1 MLSTIPEAKPLP
13 HITTR
18 ADTAS
23 ESEAE
28 ARSSATLSIKPV
40 ASSAPKTLRTFCGEG
55 GRWFVRRSGRVSL
68 LGRVLEGRYLCGLWV
83 PFTA

>member
-18 ADTAS
+18 AVTAS

-28 ARSSATLSIKPV
+28 ARSSATLSIKP
-40 ASSAPKTLRTFCGEG
+40 
-55 GRWFVRRSGRVSL
+55 RRL
-68 LGRVLEGRYLCGLWV
+68 
-83 PFTA
+83 